1 MTDFLKEKIER
12 QARPLPALPRADE
25 DEQVSEAALRGAA
38 WPAAALTR
46 GGSNLGSCVAAPSSG
61 IWALQTPPTKDTDG
75 GEPDVCTGFRATV
88 QKGTASWETWFEKI
102 SAYYHLRKDFPDAD
116 LWFLRY

>member
-38 WPAAALTR
+38 
-46 GGSNLGSCVAAPSSG
+46 
-61 IWALQTPPTKDTDG
+61 
-75 GEPDVCTGFRATV
+75 
-88 QKGTASWETWFEKI
+88 
-102 SAYYHLRKDFPDAD
+102 
-116 LWFLRY
+116 